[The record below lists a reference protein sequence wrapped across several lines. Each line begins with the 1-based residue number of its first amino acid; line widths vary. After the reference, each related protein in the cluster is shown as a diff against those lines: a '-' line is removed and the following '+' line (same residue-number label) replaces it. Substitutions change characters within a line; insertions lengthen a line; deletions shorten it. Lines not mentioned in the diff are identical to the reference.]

1 MNIVAT
7 FLDTA
12 RQQGDRVAIIAGDG
26 ERISFAGLARRSAR
40 LAAHWH
46 GRGVRRSDRVLVAMP
61 VGIKLYIA
69 IAALWRLGA
78 VVVFPEP
85 AIGLAGIRP
94 AIAVAAPR
102 AVLLDGVYRV
112 LPILAPAL
120 LRVGLHLDADGDAV
134 GDPLED
140 MEPGDASLISFTSGS
155 TGQPKAIVRSHGFLA
170 AQNDELRPLLAP
182 TREGETDLVAFP
194 VFVFAN
200 LALGVPSVL
209 PNWRISRPDRA
220 DAGRI
225 ATHVTLHSVT
235 RLLVQ
240 PSIAEIVATADAA
253 LPIHTLFTGGGP
265 VFPDLLQRLSA
276 RLPGANI
283 VSVYGST
290 EAEPIA
296 HQALADISSTH
307 WTAMTH
313 GAGLLA
319 GRASAGTKLRIVD
332 DEIVVTGR
340 HVNQGY
346 LNGVGDA
353 DNKLRFDGQVWH
365 RTGDAGRVDPA
376 GFLWLRGRL
385 SARAG
390 TLYPFE
396 VEIAARSWP
405 GVRRAALIPDS
416 TPAAL
421 AVEGIEPLPG
431 AWLAAGRGIGVDR
444 IISMPIPLDRRHRS
458 KVDYVALK
466 RHVSAA
472 R

>member
-1 MNIVAT
+1 
-7 FLDTA
+7 
-12 RQQGDRVAIIAGDG
+12 
-26 ERISFAGLARRSAR
+26 
-40 LAAHWH
+40 
-46 GRGVRRSDRVLVAMP
+46 
-61 VGIKLYIA
+61 
-69 IAALWRLGA
+69 
-78 VVVFPEP
+78 
-85 AIGLAGIRP
+85 
-94 AIAVAAPR
+94 
-102 AVLLDGVYRV
+102 
-112 LPILAPAL
+112 
-120 LRVGLHLDADGDAV
+120 
-134 GDPLED
+134 
-140 MEPGDASLISFTSGS
+140 
-155 TGQPKAIVRSHGFLA
+155 
-170 AQNDELRPLLAP
+170 
-182 TREGETDLVAFP
+182 
-194 VFVFAN
+194 
-200 LALGVPSVL
+200 
-209 PNWRISRPDRA
+209 
-220 DAGRI
+220 
-225 ATHVTLHSVT
+225 
-235 RLLVQ
+235 
-240 PSIAEIVATADAA
+240 
-253 LPIHTLFTGGGP
+253 
-265 VFPDLLQRLSA
+265 
-276 RLPGANI
+276 
-283 VSVYGST
+283 
-290 EAEPIA
+290 
-296 HQALADISSTH
+296 
-307 WTAMTH
+307 MTH